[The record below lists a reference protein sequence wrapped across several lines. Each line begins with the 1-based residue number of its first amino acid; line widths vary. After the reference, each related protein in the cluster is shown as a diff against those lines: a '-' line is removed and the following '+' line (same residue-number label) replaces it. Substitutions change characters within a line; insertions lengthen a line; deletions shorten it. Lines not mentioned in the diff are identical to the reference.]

1 MSKKKY
7 YVVWNGMNP
16 GIYDSWT
23 DCQLQIKGFPGAQYA
38 SFKSESLAKQAY
50 DSGYEAYRADK
61 APPKSSKKTIILD
74 QYPEIVIQDAWAVDA
89 ACAGNPGRME
99 YQCVLVRDKSLVFH
113 LGPFAL
119 GTNNIGEFLAIVHAA
134 ALLKKNEDLQRAIY
148 TDSRTAISWVKK
160 KKVKTN
166 LVKNRSTEQLYGLIG
181 RAEDWLKRNEIL
193 NPILKWD
200 TDEWGEIPAD
210 FGRK

>member
-1 MSKKKY
+1 MT
-7 YVVWNGMNP
+7 P

-23 DCQLQIKGFPGAQYA
+23 ECQLQIKGYPGAQYA
-38 SFKSESLAKQAY
+38 SFKSETLAKQAFE
-50 DSGYEAYRADK
+50 SGYDAYRAEK
-61 APPKSSKKTIILD
+61 GPSKPTKKTSISAE
-74 QYPEIVIQDAWAVDA
+74 YPAEVIQDAWAVDA

-99 YQCVLVRDKSLVFH
+99 YQCVLVNDKSLIFH
-113 LGPFAL
+113 LGPFPL

-134 ALLKKNEDLQRAIY
+134 ALLKRNGDNERVIY
-148 TDSRTAISWVKK
+148 TDSRTAISWIKK

-166 LVKNRSTEQLYGLIG
+166 LARNAKTTQLYQLIE
-181 RAEDWLKRNEIL
+181 RAENWLKQNTIA
-193 NPILKWD
+193 NPIVKWD